1 MDSIPWVEKYRPTNF
16 NEIILDDIK
25 LSIANKVITG
35 KMGTCDVFSSKAG
48 NTSYCLI
55 GLGSQKD
62 LNIQVYEKC
71 LKNAIKKIKEFK
83 MSSMCVDLTNI
94 KIRTKRN

>member
-1 MDSIPWVEKYRPTNF
+1 
-16 NEIILDDIK
+16 
-25 LSIANKVITG
+25 
-35 KMGTCDVFSSKAG
+35 MGTCDVFSSKAG

-62 LNIQVYEKC
+62 LNIQIYEKC
-71 LKNAIKKIKEFK
+71 LKNAIKKIKEFN

-94 KIRTKRN
+94 KIKNYDVIKGSIVNGEISIFLQTRNQNKIKTMSIDC